1 MLKSYWIIIHVNYFN
16 MGAAV
21 CPNCNICT
29 CTGTYFVK
37 ANNGKQCCTACVNAV
52 NQQIADEQAANEQ
65 IKK

>member
-1 MLKSYWIIIHVNYFN
+1 